1 MGRTVSIGSQ
11 DFATLRE
18 NHYFLVDKTLFIRE
32 WWESADCVTLIT
44 RPRRFGKTLN
54 MSMLK
59 CFFSNQYKDRP
70 DLFEG
75 LAIWQ
80 EEKYRNLQG
89 TFPVLLLSFA
99 GMKADELEGAKK
111 QVKQMIAGLY
121 EEHRYLL
128 SGSLLSENEKSSFAR
143 ISDQMDDIDAAT
155 AVQKLCGYL
164 CRYYGKKV
172 ILLLD
177 EYDTPVQEAY
187 LNGYW
192 DSFTSYIRNFFNA
205 TFKTNPY
212 MERALLTGITR
223 ISKESIFSD
232 LNNLNVVTTTSTEY
246 ERAFGFTEQEVADAL
261 AEMGLSAQM
270 EQVKKWYDGFTFGQ
284 VRDIYNPW
292 SITNFLDKKQFR
304 PYWAATSSNGLVN
317 QLIRTGS
324 GSIKRQMECL
334 ISGESITVSFD
345 EQIVYNQLEKDE
357 RAVWS
362 LLLASGYLKV
372 DEVEYRSELLEPW
385 YHLRI
390 TNLET
395 FSMFCTMFQGW
406 FGTTLESYNE
416 FLAALLCDDRKAMN
430 AYMNDVALMTFS
442 QFDTGK
448 HPSGKSQPERFYHGF
463 VLGLLVDLRDRYSIQ
478 SNGESGYGRYDIMMV
493 PREEKDP
500 AIVIEFKVQDPEEE
514 EKLEDTVQAALRQIA
529 DRKYD
534 AKLLSMGISEKRI
547 RHYGFAFA
555 GKKVLIG

>member
-18 NHYFLVDKTLFIRE
+18 NHYFLVDKTLLIRE

-54 MSMLK
+54 MSMLE

-70 DLFEG
+70 DLFED

-99 GMKADELEGAKK
+99 GMKANELEGAKK

-128 SGSLLSENEKSSFAR
+128 SGSLLSENEKNSFAR

-155 AVQKLCGYL
+155 AIQKLCGYL

-493 PREEKDP
+493 PKEEKDP

>member
-54 MSMLK
+54 MRMLE

-70 DLFEG
+70 DLFED

-89 TFPVLLLSFA
+89 TFPVLLFSFA

-155 AVQKLCGYL
+155 AIQKLCGYL
-164 CRYYGKKV
+164 YRYYGKKV

-192 DSFTSYIRNFFNA
+192 DFFTSYIRNFFNA

-284 VRDIYNPW
+284 VRDIYTPW

-430 AYMNDVALMTFS
+430 AYMNDVALMTFG

-493 PREEKDP
+493 PKEEKDP

-534 AKLLSMGISEKRI
+534 AKLLSMGISEKRT

>member
-99 GMKADELEGAKK
+99 GMKANELEGAKK

-128 SGSLLSENEKSSFAR
+128 SGSLLSENEKNSFAR

>member
-99 GMKADELEGAKK
+99 GMKANELEGAKK

-128 SGSLLSENEKSSFAR
+128 SGSLLSENEKNSFAR

-372 DEVEYRSELLEPW
+372 DEVEYRGELLEPW
-385 YHLRI
+385 YHLKI

-430 AYMNDVALMTFS
+430 AYMNDVALMTFG

-493 PREEKDP
+493 PKEEKDP